1 MYKIGLRLREYQK
14 DALDWALSR
23 EGSVVA
29 MPTGTGK
36 TLIGAAWAANLL
48 NLGRA
53 SRILV
58 LEPTRFLV
66 EQVWRY
72 YTKYTN
78 IPATKIYGVIPK
90 EFRAGLWDKGLV
102 VVTTPQT
109 AFNDINLLSF
119 DAVIVDECHHT
130 SGNHAYA
137 KLIQNYDFKY
147 KLGLTATVPD
157 SLRTVISSFIG
168 EIREWSWSDPKIR
181 PYVPEWYGEV
191 YDAELETDE
200 SRFFLELEE
209 LKKKVSR
216 RQRGII
222 SLAQRMFVRDGA
234 LALMETVNNSSF
246 MSTILNDL
254 KSSLIYLR
262 PLHKLPQLE
271 AVLSQHDFRKAIVF
285 VDRVIIAKELVKKF
299 KYLNPVLLLGR
310 LHGSSMQRE
319 AIEEAKRDE
328 VKLIVATSAGEE
340 GIDIP
345 VADLLVVWSNVV
357 SPIRFIQR
365 HGRIMRKTDEGKP
378 KVAVYIATPDTP
390 DYDALFMGLME
401 ARKHGIDVLGLD
413 EKDIV
418 PGTTMDRI
426 REALSM
432 RPSTFNE
439 LLETL
444 GGEAEELRDK
454 LYGLIR
460 AGVVSYFY
468 YLDLDLLIQEF
479 IRRMS
484 SYAAKTFGI
493 SKLDFNN
500 SVRLARML
508 SKSVLRR
515 TLTFRLGIE
524 NRVYFL
530 VEDVPLVLEEYK
542 WLFTPTMRTTLEATF
557 RIGGKREDKVVLK
570 GNYDNIIEEIQ
581 SRFLNKYIYLTL
593 TYKGTYS
600 TLVTLFSG
608 LFEADSIKLAVLNA
622 ARLASTLKE
631 LDKILTGEKTV
642 KLNI

>member
-454 LYGLIR
+454 LYGLSR